1 MMYRESP
8 YRFFKDTLSHGFRVL
23 TIEIPYLHAAEIA
36 LYIRTGS
43 RYETLE
49 TNGVSHFLE
58 HMFFRGSQNYPSS
71 FKLNSAFESIG
82 EGLIANTFREFTCY
96 WSKIDSG
103 FLKEGIGLFGDVFTK
118 PIFEEIE
125 TERKIIEIEL
135 LEDFDADGTPHDID
149 DISRPFIWPG
159 NPLGFSVI
167 GTKENIEKF
176 KRDDLITHYEKF
188 YTSPNMLL
196 CVTGNV
202 TRSEVLEYADRAFGH
217 LKQNAL
223 QRPTSVRM
231 SQEFP
236 MCNFT
241 SSDSSQVDV
250 QLSFRAYGELHPKM
264 KALYLMQR
272 VLDDGIS
279 SQLQKAI
286 CEDKGLAYDI
296 SASIDSYSDA
306 GLFDID
312 VTVAKKDVTKIIPAI
327 LDELGQLKGSV
338 ISDEEFKKIKTRAV
352 REYEFN
358 FDSLRKMSTHFG
370 ESELLYELKMPEEI
384 ISEISK
390 ISKEEIQNVA
400 QDIFR
405 SKNLNLITLG
415 PLNEK
420 QKEDLKKIFSSQVI

>member
-1 MMYRESP
+1 MIYWEAP
-8 YRFFKDTLSHGFRVL
+8 YRFFKDTLDNGFHVL
-23 TIEIPYLHAAEIA
+23 TLEIPYLHAAEIA

-96 WSKIDSG
+96 WSKIDHD
-103 FLKEGIGLFGDVFTK
+103 FLKEGVHLFGDVFTK

-149 DISRPFIWPG
+149 DISRPLIWPG

-188 YTSPNMLL
+188 YTPQSMLL
-196 CVTGNV
+196 CVTGQV
-202 TRSEVLEYADRAFGH
+202 TRNHVLEYAEKAFGH
-217 LKQNAL
+217 LKKNT
-223 QRPTSVRM
+223 REHSPIVRM

-236 MCNFT
+236 MSKFVSN
-241 SSDSSQVDV
+241 DSSQVDV

-264 KALYLMQR
+264 RALYLMQR

-296 SASIDSYSDA
+296 SAAIDSYSDT

-312 VTVAKKDVTKIIPAI
+312 VTVSKKDVTKIIPAI
-327 LDELGQLKGSV
+327 LDELGQLKNSL

-358 FDSLRKMSTHFG
+358 FDSLRKMSSHFG
-370 ESELLYELKMPEEI
+370 ESELLYELKMPEET
-384 ISEISK
+384 ISEIMK
-390 ISKEEIQNVA
+390 ITKEEILAVA
-400 QDIFR
+400 QDIFK

-415 PLNEK
+415 PLNDK
-420 QKEDLKKIFSSQVI
+420 QKEDLKKLLSSQVI

>member
-1 MMYRESP
+1 MTYRESP
-8 YRFFKDTLSHGFRVL
+8 YRFFKDALDNGVRVL
-23 TIEIPYLHAAEIA
+23 TVEIPYLHAAEIA

-58 HMFFRGSQNYPSS
+58 HMFFRGSRNYPSS
-71 FKLNSAFESIG
+71 FKLNSAFEGIG

-96 WSKIDSG
+96 WSKIDHTHLAG
-103 FLKEGIGLFGDVFTK
+103 GMGLFGDVFTK

-135 LEDFDADGTPHDID
+135 LEDFEEDGTPHDID
-149 DISRPFIWPG
+149 DITRPFIWPG

-167 GTKENIEKF
+167 GTKENIGKF
-176 KRDDLITHYEKF
+176 QRDDLVSHYEKF
-188 YTSPNMLL
+188 YTPPNMVL
-196 CVTGNV
+196 CVAGRV
-202 TRSEVLEYADRAFGH
+202 TRSEVLNLAQEAFGH
-217 LKQNAL
+217 MKEGVF
-223 QRPTSVRM
+223 QRPPGVRM
-231 SQEFP
+231 AQEFP
-236 MCNFT
+236 MYKFVSTN
-241 SSDSSQVDV
+241 SSQVDI

-264 KALYLMQR
+264 RALYLMQR

-286 CEDKGLAYDI
+286 CEDQGLAYDI

-312 VTVAKKDVTKIIPAI
+312 VTVSKKDVTKIIPAI
-327 LDELGQLKGSV
+327 LDELGKLKESV
-338 ISDEEFKKIKTRAV
+338 ISDEEFKKIKIRAM
-352 REYEFN
+352 REYEFS

-384 ISEISK
+384 IAEILK
-390 ISKEEIQNVA
+390 ITKEDICAVA

-415 PLNEK
+415 QLNDK
-420 QKEDLKKIFSSQVI
+420 QKEDLKKLLSSPMI